1 MTQTFTATN
10 FKRLIG
16 EATITPS
23 GNELVVL
30 AGENRAGKSSFRQA
44 MQSLLKY
51 ASKLIPDP
59 IHEGRDESRAEF
71 IDTEL
76 GVRLLRVWKR
86 KADGTITSTFSAY
99 ALDGAKYPSAVALV
113 AELMGGNLIDP
124 SEFVGFDEKKQRDEL
139 LRQVELP
146 FDIDKLAAERKGIF
160 DGRTDKTRDVKRL
173 AAQLDGCAPADA
185 SVPDAEVSAASLYA
199 EMDAIREH
207 NVEVARLDCALV
219 TATNARVAADQ
230 AGRDAAA
237 ALDKAR
243 ADLTA
248 SIAAEKI
255 AADAANAG
263 EIKSPDALAAQLAG
277 IDDINVKV
285 RAQLTRAAL
294 AAELDDR
301 TAEEAALTAKLAA
314 IDQRKADGLAAA
326 KFPVEGLNV
335 SDEGIT
341 VNGLSFL
348 SLSESEQ
355 LWVALRIATAG
366 NPKLKLIFLKNG
378 DAFDDKTLAKVQAYA
393 AENKWTIIADRG
405 RDNSADFGFVF
416 EEGIL
421 AVAA

>member
-59 IHEGRDESRAEF
+59 IHEGQDESRAEF

-146 FDIDKLAAERKGIF
+146 FDIDKLDAERKKIF
-160 DGRTDKTRDVKRL
+160 DGRTEKNGEVKRL
-173 AAQLDGCAPADA
+173 TAQLAGFVPLD
-185 SVPDAEVSAASLYA
+185 STVPDEQVSAASLYA

-207 NVEVARLDCALV
+207 NVDVDRRKDVAERACIARTALDERGKAL
-219 TATNARVAADQ
+219 AIEMDALRAERAAML
-230 AGRDAAA
+230 AAERDAIAA
-237 ALDKAR
+237 AV
-243 ADLTA
+243 
-248 SIAAEKI
+248 SIAPQA
-255 AADAANAG
+255 
-263 EIKSPDALAAQLAG
+263 PDAVAAQLASL
-277 IDDINVKV
+277 DETNTKV
-285 RAQLTRAAL
+285 REQIARAAIATAL
-294 AAELDDR
+294 AKS
-301 TAEEAALTAKLAA
+301 TADSEGLTAKLDA
-314 IDQRKADGLAAA
+314 IDKRKADGLAAA

-341 VNGLSFL
+341 VNELSFL

-421 AVAA
+421 AVA

>member
-10 FKRLIG
+10 FKRLVG

-59 IHEGRDESRAEF
+59 IHEGEDESRAEF

-146 FDIDKLAAERKGIF
+146 FDIDRLALVRKGIF
-160 DGRTDKTRDVKRL
+160 DGRTEKNGEVKRL
-173 AAQLDGCAPADA
+173 TAQLAGFAPLD
-185 SVPDAEVSAASLYA
+185 STVPAEQVSAASLYA
-199 EMDAIREH
+199 EMDAIRAH
-207 NVEVARLDCALV
+207 NAEVERLAGAHAA
-219 TATNARVAADQ
+219 ATNARIAADQ

-243 ADLTA
+243 ADHKA
-248 SIAAEKI
+248 AAAAEKI
-255 AADAANAG
+255 AADAATG
-263 EIKSPDALAAQLAG
+263 EIKSPDALTAQLAS
-277 IDDINVKV
+277 IDETNAKV
-285 RAQLTRAAL
+285 RAQIARADIATAL
-294 AAELDDR
+294 AKS
-301 TAEEAALTAKLAA
+301 TADSEGLSEQLKE
-314 IDQRKADGLAAA
+314 IDQHKADGLAAA

-335 SDEGIT
+335 SDDGIT

-355 LWVALRIATAG
+355 LWIALRIATAG

-393 AENKWTIIADRG
+393 AENKWTIICDRG

>member
-10 FKRLIG
+10 FKRLTG

-59 IHEGRDESRAEF
+59 IHEGETESRAEF

-86 KADGTITSTFSAY
+86 KADGTISSTFSAY

-124 SEFVGFDEKKQRDEL
+124 SEFVNFDEKKQRDEL

-160 DGRTDKTRDVKRL
+160 DGRTEKNGEVKRL
-173 AAQLDGCAPADA
+173 AAQLAGFAPLD
-185 SVPDAEVSAASLYA
+185 STVPAEQVSAASLYA
-199 EMDAIREH
+199 EMDAIRAH
-207 NVEVARLDCALV
+207 NAEVERRNDDM
-219 TATNARVAADQ
+219 NAAKAAMVAADER
-230 AGRDAAA
+230 GRQLAAEMDAARIKLA
-237 ALDKAR
+237 ALREEAKA
-243 ADLTA
+243 AI
-248 SIAAEKI
+248 SAAESMQSQ
-255 AADAANAG
+255 
-263 EIKSPDALAAQLAG
+263 SPDAVSAKLAG
-277 IDDINVKV
+277 IDETNAKV
-285 RAQLTRAAL
+285 REQIARAAL
-294 AAELDDR
+294 AAELDQS
-301 TAEEAALTAKLAA
+301 TALADGLTAKLDA
-314 IDQRKADGLAAA
+314 IDKRKADGLAAA
-326 KFPVEGLNV
+326 VFPVEGLSV
-335 SDEGIT
+335 SDDGIT
-341 VNGLSFL
+341 VNGLSFV

-393 AENKWTIIADRG
+393 AEKQWTIIADRG

-416 EEGIL
+416 NEGTL

>member
-1 MTQTFTATN
+1 MTQTFKATN

-30 AGENRAGKSSFRQA
+30 AGKNKAGKSSFREA

-59 IHEGRDESRAEF
+59 IHEGETESRAEF

-113 AELMGGNLIDP
+113 AELTGGILLDP
-124 SEFVGFDEKKQRDEL
+124 SEFVNFDEKKQREEL
-139 LRQVELP
+139 LRQVKLP

-160 DGRTDKTRDVKRL
+160 DGRTDKNNEVKRL
-173 AAQLDGCAPADA
+173 AAQLKGFAALDA
-185 SVPDAEVSAASLYA
+185 NVPTEQLSAVTLYA
-199 EMDAIREH
+199 EMDAIRTNNEH
-207 NVEVARLDCALV
+207 VEQLLGAHEVAVNALEA
-219 TATNARVAADQ
+219 ATH
-230 AGRDAAA
+230 AGRAASA

-243 ADLTA
+243 ADHT
-248 SIAAEKI
+248 
-255 AADAANAG
+255 
-263 EIKSPDALAAQLAG
+263 
-277 IDDINVKV
+277 
-285 RAQLTRAAL
+285 AAL
-294 AAELDDR
+294 AAEKAASEASAQGQIQSTDAV
-301 TAEEAALTAKLAA
+301 TAQLASIDETNEKVREQIARAALADELDTSTAQADGLTSKLNA
-314 IDQRKADGLAAA
+314 IDKRKTDGLAAA
-326 KFPVEGLNV
+326 KFPVEGLSV
-335 SDEGIT
+335 DENGIT

-378 DAFDDKTLAKVQAYA
+378 DAFDDETLAKVQEYA
-393 AENKWTIIADRG
+393 AEKGWTIIADRG
-405 RDNSADFGFVF
+405 RDNSNDFGIVF

-421 AVAA
+421 AVSK